1 MIENALLAIVCNAI
15 GGLIATYIARA
26 IDNKRKMTAIAEI
39 VVINALM

>member
-26 IDNKRKMTAIAEI
+26 IDNKRK
-39 VVINALM
+39 NDRHRRDSSH